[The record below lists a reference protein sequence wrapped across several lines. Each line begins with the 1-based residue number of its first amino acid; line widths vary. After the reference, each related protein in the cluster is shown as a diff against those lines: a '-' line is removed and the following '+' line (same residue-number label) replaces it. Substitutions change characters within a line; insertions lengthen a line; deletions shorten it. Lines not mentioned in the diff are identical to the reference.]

1 MLPGQVDLKP
11 LLHTLLD
18 RPGWAPSSP
27 FEVLP
32 EKGGQLF
39 LGLLACFW
47 SNGQKCAEKFK
58 IDGGGLK
65 YSKVVQNPKMIQN
78 SKLAQKVKSD
88 TKSRHHLSG
97 PCNVRSNA
105 VHVERRGG
113 GQS

>member
-18 RPGWAPSSP
+18 RPGWAPSST

-32 EKGGQLF
+32 EKRQLI

-47 SNGQKCAEKFK
+47 SNGLKCAEMFK
-58 IDGGGLK
+58 IYGGLK

-78 SKLAQKVKSD
+78 SKLAKK
-88 TKSRHHLSG
+88 G
-97 PCNVRSNA
+97 
-105 VHVERRGG
+105 
-113 GQS
+113 

>member
-18 RPGWAPSSP
+18 RPGWAPSST

-32 EKGGQLF
+32 EKRQLI

-58 IDGGGLK
+58 IDGG
-65 YSKVVQNPKMIQN
+65 V
-78 SKLAQKVKSD
+78 
-88 TKSRHHLSG
+88 
-97 PCNVRSNA
+97 
-105 VHVERRGG
+105 
-113 GQS
+113 